1 MKFFYSSVQK
11 YACDSRSF
19 TDESWVA
26 VFFMTA
32 VAVLCIF
39 ITYFVIPDAETTSG
53 HKIMAFSIWTFFVII
68 NAYYGGALTM
78 FFTSTV
84 TIPLETRRDVMRAY
98 PDWNLIFKDG
108 AEINF
113 VTFVL
118 QGDPDFI
125 EYWTRDQADP
135 TETRVGSIKEGLDR
149 IAKEQEVFFIDDGQL
164 KGWLRANPFHVQ
176 RLDIFGHELPTY
188 DSLLFSHNSPL
199 VPMFRAA
206 TFTFRQQGTENALIK
221 RWFGEDINEGWPVEK
236 TTLTP
241 GQGFSSM
248 EHSSF
253 LK

>member
-1 MKFFYSSVQK
+1 MPGPLYIERCPCEFR
-11 YACDSRSF
+11 AF
-19 TDESWVA
+19 TDDSWVA

-32 VAVLCIF
+32 IAALCIL
-39 ITYFVIPDAETTSG
+39 ITSIVLPKAETSNG
-53 HKIMAFSIWTFFVII
+53 QKIMAFSIWLFFVVI
-68 NAYYGGALTM
+68 NSFYGGALTR

-118 QGDPDFI
+118 QGDQDFM

-149 IAKEQEVFFIDDGQL
+149 IAQEQTVFFIDDGQL

-188 DSLLFSHNSPL
+188 DSLLFSLNSPL

-206 TFTFRQQGTENALIK
+206 TFTFRQQGTEYALIK
-221 RWFGEDINEGWPVEK
+221 RWFGEDINEDWPAEK

-241 GQGFSSM
+241 GQGFHSM
-248 EHSSF
+248 EHANLF
-253 LK
+253 E